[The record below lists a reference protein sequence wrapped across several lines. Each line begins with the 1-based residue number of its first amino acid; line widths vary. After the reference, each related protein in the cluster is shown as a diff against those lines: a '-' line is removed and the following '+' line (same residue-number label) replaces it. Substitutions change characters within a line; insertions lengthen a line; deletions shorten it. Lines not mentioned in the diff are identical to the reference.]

1 MIQRERNLPS
11 GSIGPRHLPVHTATP
26 CRNCPLHRAYLCRAI
41 FDKGAHNTSPP
52 QLRHYDKGKLI
63 VEQGTLLGF
72 LGVIR
77 RGYARWSDFRIDG
90 RRILFGLAV
99 PGDIA
104 GALPDQPLALG
115 FEAATDLEIC
125 IYDIRSLKCHFAENR
140 QFRQQLLREVDT
152 QYHRFLGGIWRYGTL
167 NSRERII
174 AFLVKATEYMPTEPL
189 PDGSLVLTMEIER
202 RDWADLTNAAVETIS
217 RTLRYLEE
225 KALLT
230 SISPYRFRIHDLERL
245 ALIAGVELPR
255 RQRLERLPP
264 ATSTKL
270 CDTEKLRTPMT
281 AVNASRTS
289 IESRSALA
297 PTDGS

>member
-11 GSIGPRHLPVHTATP
+11 GRIGPRHLAVHTAAP
-26 CRNCPLHRAYLCRAI
+26 CRKCPIHRAHLCRAI
-41 FDKGAHNTSPP
+41 FDKCAPNASPP
-52 QLRHYDKGKLI
+52 PLRHYDKGKLI
-63 VEQGTLLGF
+63 VEQGTFPGF

-90 RRILFGLAV
+90 KRILFGLAV

-104 GALPDQPLALG
+104 GALPDQPLAHDL
-115 FEAATDLEIC
+115 EAATDVEIC
-125 IYDIRSLKCHFAENR
+125 TYDSRTLKRHLAENR
-140 QFRQQLLREVDT
+140 QFRQQLLRAIDN

-174 AFLVKATEYMPTEPL
+174 AFVVMATEYMPTEPL

-202 RDWADLTNAAVETIS
+202 RDWADLTNTAVETIS

-230 SISPYRFRIHDLERL
+230 SISPYRFRIHGLDRL
-245 ALIAGVELPR
+245 ALIAGVEPPR
-255 RQRLERLPP
+255 RQRPEREFRLQP
-264 ATSTKL
+264 
-270 CDTEKLRTPMT
+270 R
-281 AVNASRTS
+281 
-289 IESRSALA
+289 
-297 PTDGS
+297 